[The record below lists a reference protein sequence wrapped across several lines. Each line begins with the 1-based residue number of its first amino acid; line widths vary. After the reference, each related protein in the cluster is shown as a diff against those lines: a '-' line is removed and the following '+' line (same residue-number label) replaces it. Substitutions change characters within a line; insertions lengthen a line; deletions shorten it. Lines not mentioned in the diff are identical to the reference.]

1 MTEEIKRYIP
11 EKWAALS
18 LELKAYLKSKFSPSS
33 LRTLERI
40 RGQEYV
46 RKRIVDEIKDYEE
59 KRAKDRIAM
68 EIFGLPYKELEA
80 WQQGIVDL
88 KEKPSYLK
96 EEGWVYAKVGATDKA
111 DSSQR
116 NKGIVVCLCL
126 AIGIG
131 GFLLLSRRQKTSG
144 KPLLL
149 QQPGE
154 IPKENSTPAHIKISA
169 LTSED
174 AKQMASKGMLHYKNK
189 ETRDISWN
197 EDGLPTRITIEREY
211 YQLP

>member
-1 MTEEIKRYIP
+1 MISVSPT
-11 EKWAALS
+11 
-18 LELKAYLKSKFSPSS
+18 KS
-33 LRTLERI
+33 T
-40 RGQEYV
+40 
-46 RKRIVDEIKDYEE
+46 
-59 KRAKDRIAM
+59 
-68 EIFGLPYKELEA
+68 
-80 WQQGIVDL
+80 
-88 KEKPSYLK
+88 
-96 EEGWVYAKVGATDKA
+96 TKA

-116 NKGIVVCLCL
+116 NKGIVICLCL

-149 QQPGE
+149 QQPSE
-154 IPKENSTPAHIKISA
+154 LSKASTPAHIKISA

-174 AKQMASKGMLHYKNK
+174 TKQMASNGMLHYKNK
-189 ETRDISWN
+189 ETREISWN